1 LRETVHLKATRRRA
15 RQDGTVVGRVHVY
28 WARVGSPEIEVV
40 AAFAV
45 LVKWC
50 NAVFDEV
57 GVCEHSQV
65 ILDDTG
71 IRGLREMVLIAN
83 LVEVADI
90 TVEIWALSV
99 TVHGHCIDGLDT
111 VEISSR
117 KVVDGEC
124 ARTRD
129 DIDIDVVVMVMKR
142 D

>member
-1 LRETVHLKATRRRA
+1 MVPLKATRRRA
-15 RQDGTVVGRVHVY
+15 RQDGTIVARVHVY
-28 WARVGSPEIEVV
+28 RARVGSPEIEVV

-45 LVKWC
+45 LANWC
-50 NAVFDEV
+50 KGVYDEV

-90 TVEIWALSV
+90 TVGIRALSV
-99 TVHGHCIDGLDT
+99 TVHGHRIDGLDT
-111 VEISSR
+111 VEISSQ

-129 DIDIDVVVMVMKR
+129 DIDIDVVATVMVMKR